1 MAFNRRNWRAR
12 RVLKWGAL
20 VLVALAV
27 LAGIVLGPMLLD
39 YHRFDQAVGAA
50 SSERLAAGGQWP
62 RRSDACMP
70 CHGAGGNTAS
80 PGYARLAGQ
89 PKDYVVAQLDAFAS
103 GERPSVVMS
112 PLALE
117 LSEEEISAL
126 GDFFQSRP
134 VTGHA
139 PFAVDPERVK
149 KGELLVK
156 SGNCIACHGAVLQ
169 GQGVNPRLAG
179 QGNDY
184 LAKQLLAFKSG
195 ARRDRQGVM
204 AAITATM
211 SEDDVESVAHYLA
224 TFKAR

>member
-20 VLVALAV
+20 VLGGLAV
-27 LAGIVLGPMLLD
+27 LAGILLGPMLLD
-39 YHRFDQAVGAA
+39 YRRFDQAVEATSTA
-50 SSERLAAGGQWP
+50 RAAAGGQWP

-70 CHGAGGNTAS
+70 CHGMGGNTAS

-89 PKDYVVAQLDAFAS
+89 PKEYVVAQLTAFAS
-103 GERPSVVMS
+103 GERPSAVMS

-117 LSEEEISAL
+117 LSPEEISAL
-126 GDFFQSRP
+126 GEFFESRP

-139 PFAVDPERVK
+139 PFAVDSVRAK

-156 SGNCIACHGAVLQ
+156 SGTCIACHGAVLQ
-169 GQGVNPRLAG
+169 GQGANPRLAG
-179 QGNDY
+179 QGSDY

-204 AAITATM
+204 AAIAAAM
-211 SEDDVESVAHYLA
+211 SEDEVESVAHYLA
-224 TFKAR
+224 TFRTR